1 MEGAVRTGRGRRW
14 LVPTVVIAVLL
25 IWVVF
30 VVGGCGSG
38 SSGIGPL
45 LKP

>member
-1 MEGAVRTGRGRRW
+1 
-14 LVPTVVIAVLL
+14 VPTLVMAVLL

>member
-1 MEGAVRTGRGRRW
+1 
-14 LVPTVVIAVLL
+14 VVIGVLL